1 MILLKASIKKLVNR
15 VEKHLNVKFPEYQ
28 AKFYSNRR
36 NFYIHMRLDNS
47 LLGYENFKKL
57 LKEVENFL
65 NEHLPNK
72 FISVFPPKLIYP
84 TKWKHDYIISKKMA
98 KFDNKFI
105 PKHVPDDLK
114 WYERDGL
121 DTWHLQNKCGDFINN
136 TDEHFKQMKITN
148 SVMIRNDVSK
158 DKIKQY
164 QTLDH
169 QEIMR
174 YPPQLLDQICS
185 SIFRNANRKD
195 MHIKKETINEHF
207 VSKNKKV
214 GGTGRGRFIKKIRD
228 DLYAEAWYS
237 RFVFLCF

>member
-1 MILLKASIKKLVNR
+1 MSIKKLVNR
-15 VEKHLNVKFPEYQ
+15 LEKHVNVKFPEYQ

-36 NFYIHMRLDNS
+36 NFYIHMGLDNS
-47 LLGYENFKKL
+47 LFGYENFKKL
-57 LKEVENFL
+57 LEEVENFL

-72 FISVFPPKLIYP
+72 FISIFPPKLIYS

-105 PKHVPDDLK
+105 PKYVPNDLK

-121 DTWHLQNKCGDFINN
+121 DTWYLQNKCADFINN

-148 SVMIRNDVSK
+148 FDMIRNDVSK

-169 QEIMR
+169 QEIMH
-174 YPPQLLDQICS
+174 YPLQLRDQICS
-185 SIFRNANRKD
+185 TIFRNAN
-195 MHIKKETINEHF
+195 
-207 VSKNKKV
+207 
-214 GGTGRGRFIKKIRD
+214 
-228 DLYAEAWYS
+228 
-237 RFVFLCF
+237 